1 MEWETMRLVK
11 RARKGDAQAFSQLIL
26 NQEKMLSRVAMTILK
41 DPEDAAD
48 AVQDAI
54 LNAWQGVSSLREPG
68 YFRTWLVRIL
78 IRSCYRTGAARSK
91 NIHVQL
97 EEFLCSQDPPDWDQS
112 LDIRATL
119 ERLRPEDRLLLGL
132 FYYDGLSI
140 KGIARALD
148 LSEDCVKQRLHRGRK
163 RFRAD
168 FLGKEV
174 LSREK

>member
-1 MEWETMRLVK
+1 MEWETMCLVK

-48 AVQDAI
+48 AVQDAV
-54 LNAWQGVSSLREPG
+54 LDAWQGIADLREVG
-68 YFRTWLVRIL
+68 YFRTWVVRIL
-78 IRSCYRTGAARSK
+78 VRSCYRTGAARSK
-91 NIHVQL
+91 NMHVQL

-112 LDIRATL
+112 MDIRATL

-132 FYYDGLSI
+132 FYHDGLSI
-140 KGIARALD
+140 REIARALD

-163 RFRAD
+163 RFRTN
-168 FLGKEV
+168 FLSKEV